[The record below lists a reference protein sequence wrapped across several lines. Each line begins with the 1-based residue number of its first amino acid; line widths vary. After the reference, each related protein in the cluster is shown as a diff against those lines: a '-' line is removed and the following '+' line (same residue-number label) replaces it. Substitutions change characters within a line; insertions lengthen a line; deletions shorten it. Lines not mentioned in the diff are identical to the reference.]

1 MSVLR
6 KGLRR
11 TPLLIMA
18 PLWRHRDLIRELV
31 IRDLAQRYRGSLL
44 GWLWAALNPLL
55 MLAVYTF
62 VFGYVFQARW
72 GGGGEPAKFAVYL
85 FAGLIL
91 HGLLAECLTRGP
103 RLILDSPNL
112 VKRVVFPLEVF
123 PWVVLGSAIFTA
135 VTSFAVLLVGAALIL
150 GQVPWTVILAPLVM
164 LPLCL
169 LALAVG
175 WFLAALG
182 VFLRDIGQV
191 VPLLSTILLFMS
203 PIFFPIEALPEAF
216 RPLVYANPL
225 SLIVVELRAV
235 TLDGRLPNW
244 GSLAIYGVVAAVL
257 AWAALLWFR
266 RVRGHFA
273 DFI

>member
-6 KGLRR
+6 TSLRR

-72 GGGGEPAKFAVYL
+72 GGGSEPAKFAVYL

-103 RLILDSPNL
+103 RLILDAPNL

-203 PIFFPIEALPEAF
+203 PIFFPIESLPEAF

-244 GSLAIYGVVAAVL
+244 GSLSIYGVGAAVL
-257 AWAALLWFR
+257 AWVAVMIYARAALW
-266 RVRGHFA
+266 
-273 DFI
+273 

>member
-6 KGLRR
+6 TGLRR

-103 RLILDSPNL
+103 RLILDAPNL

-150 GQVPWTVILAPLVM
+150 GQVPWTAILAPLVM

-244 GSLAIYGVVAAVL
+244 GSLAVYGVVAAVL
-257 AWAALLWFR
+257 
-266 RVRGHFA
+266 GHFA

>member
-6 KGLRR
+6 TGLRR

-31 IRDLAQRYRGSLL
+31 FRDLAQRYRGSLL

-103 RLILDSPNL
+103 RLILDAPNL

-191 VPLLSTILLFMS
+191 VPLLST
-203 PIFFPIEALPEAF
+203 EAF

-244 GSLAIYGVVAAVL
+244 GSLAVYGVVAAVL